1 MNETITLEKKA
12 LFNLISLV
20 TMATAEVYQGENPID
35 NVKSAMQDQM
45 LYGIVP
51 QELQEHIISVLS
63 ANYNV
68 YDKTT
73 NPII

>member
-1 MNETITLEKKA
+1 MSDNDDTAAVRAYLGKKKQEHQ
-12 LFNLISLV
+12 
-20 TMATAEVYQGENPID
+20 TAY
-35 NVKSAMQDQM
+35 MQDQM